1 MKFIRPV
8 GITDAKLVSS
18 TVPEAD
24 YSAWAAATAYTVGQR
39 VIRTTTHRI
48 YERLIAGT
56 TATAPESDAV
66 NWLDIGPTNRWAMFD
81 EKVGTETTASG
92 SMTVVLAPGRINS
105 LALLGV
111 EASTVTVALV
121 AGGQT
126 VYEASLDLDSGN
138 KVGNWY
144 EYFYEPIYQ
153 QTEVV
158 ITNLLDAALLDVPG
172 YGEGQLTVTLSRPG
186 EIVRLGVFAVGLIYD
201 VGQTEYEA
209 EVSIRD
215 YSRKEADDFGNYTLV
230 RRDYSKT
237 MSLNV
242 VVPTERV
249 DSVAQTMARH
259 RATNVVWIGSTQFG
273 SLIVYGFLADWRLVA
288 KSYSIWSYTAKIE
301 GMT

>member
-1 MKFIRPV
+1 MKFIRPI

-18 TVPEAD
+18 TVPETD
-24 YSAWAAATAYTVGQR
+24 YSAWNAATAYTVGQR
-39 VIRTTTHRI
+39 VIRTTTHRV

-186 EIVRLGVFAVGLIYD
+186 ETVRLGVFAVGLLYD

-230 RRDYSKT
+230 KRDYSKT

-242 VVPTERV
+242 VVPADRV

-288 KSYSIWSYTAKIE
+288 KNYSIWSYSAKIE